1 MKRWLAVSAALLLI
15 LFGLVLLQFG
25 SPWSLSRVE
34 ASHPRY
40 ELAGYWDAAGA
51 PSGPLEHPFGIA
63 VAPSGEVYVTDGRA
77 RVIRFSSTGAV
88 LGEWGSEGV
97 GAGQFSDPVGV
108 AVGADG
114 AVFVSDYDQDRIQ
127 QFTADGRFISA
138 FGRSD
143 GAPGQLN
150 APAGLAV
157 DSEGAVYVADFY
169 NHRIDEFR
177 RDGSLA
183 RIIGHPGRLGGG
195 ALHYPTG
202 VAVLPNGGLLVADA
216 YNYRLQWF
224 DPAGKAVRQAGHHLF
239 WLWPRP
245 ASSSRGFHV
254 PTSVAVGRDG
264 TIHVADSGNHRIVM
278 LSSTGEFVSEW
289 RLPEANPAVYS
300 PEHVAISPDGK
311 TVYATDFARNQVVV
325 LRVVPQ

>member
-1 MKRWLAVSAALLLI
+1 MKRWLAISAALLLI
-15 LFGLVLLQFG
+15 LFGLAVLQFG
-25 SPWSLSRVE
+25 SPWSLSRAE
-34 ASHPRY
+34 ASQQRY

-63 VAPSGEVYVTDGRA
+63 VASSGEVYVTDGRA
-77 RVIRFSSTGAV
+77 RVIQFSSRGAV
-88 LGEWGSEGV
+88 LAEWGSEGV
-97 GAGQFSDPVGV
+97 AAGQFSDPVGI

-114 AVFVSDYDQDRIQ
+114 AVFVSDYDQDRVQ
-127 QFTADGRFISA
+127 QFTPDGRFISV

-143 GAPGQLN
+143 GGPGQLN

-157 DSEGAVYVADFY
+157 DSQGSIYVADFY
-169 NHRIDEFR
+169 NHRIDEFGPN
-177 RDGSLA
+177 GSFA

-202 VAVLPNGGLLVADA
+202 VAVLPDGGLLVADA

-224 DPAGKAVRQAGHHLF
+224 DRTGEAVRRAGHHLF

-254 PTSVAVGRDG
+254 PTSVAIGRDG
-264 TIHVADSGNHRIVM
+264 TIHVADSGNHRIAM
-278 LSSTGEFVSEW
+278 LSSAGEYVGEW
-289 RLPEANPAVYS
+289 RMPNASPAVYS
-300 PEHVAISPDGK
+300 PEHVAVSPDGK
-311 TVYATDFARNQVVV
+311 TVYATDFAQNRVVV
-325 LRVVPQ
+325 LRVVSR